1 MFDALYIGAT
11 GMRAQQTQV
20 DTVANNV
27 ANLNT
32 TGFRR
37 GVVSFEDMT
46 SALTPLGT
54 DPVLQAVRSTLATVR
69 GAGAYAINTLSTT
82 AGPLTQTSQPL
93 DIAINGNGFIEVTR
107 ADGTPA
113 YTRAGSLEIN
123 SDGQLALADGTPL
136 AGRFV
141 FPTDMT
147 SVQINSDGKVYA
159 VVTGQSAPVEV
170 GQIQLAN
177 FANPAALQAIGSNL
191 FVATA
196 DSGEARSGVASEQG
210 LGTIQQGWLETSNVQ
225 LVEEL
230 TSMMVA
236 QRGFELNGR
245 VVQAADQMM
254 AITNSLYRT

>member
-20 DTVANNV
+20 DTIANNV

-37 GVVSFEDMT
+37 GVVSFEDIT
-46 SALTPLGT
+46 SALTPMGT

-69 GAGAYAINTLSTT
+69 GAGALAINTMSTT
-82 AGPLTQTSQPL
+82 AGSLTQTSQPL

-113 YTRAGSLEIN
+113 YTRAGSLQIN

-141 FPTDMT
+141 FPPDMT

-159 VVTGQSAPVEV
+159 VVTGQSPVEV

-177 FANPAALQAIGSNL
+177 FANPAALQAIGGNL
-191 FVATA
+191 YVATP
-196 DSGEARSGVASEQG
+196 DSGEARTGVPSEQG
-210 LGTIQQGWLETSNVQ
+210 LGSLQQGWLESSNVQ

>member
-37 GVVSFEDMT
+37 SVVSFEDMT

-141 FPTDMT
+141 FPSDMT

-159 VVTGQSAPVEV
+159 VVTGQSPVEV

-191 FVATA
+191 FVATP

-245 VVQAADQMM
+245 VIQAADQMM

>member
-1 MFDALYIGAT
+1 MYDALYIGAT
-11 GMRAQQTQV
+11 GMRAQQAQV
-20 DTVANNV
+20 DTIANNV

-37 GVVSFEDMT
+37 GVVSFEDIT
-46 SALTPLGT
+46 SALTSVGT
-54 DPVLQAVRSTLATVR
+54 DPVLQAVRSTLATAR
-69 GAGAYAINTLSTT
+69 GAGALAINTLSTT
-82 AGPLTQTSQPL
+82 AGSLTQTSQPL

-113 YTRAGSLEIN
+113 YTRAGSLQIN

-141 FPTDMT
+141 FPSDMT
-147 SVQINSDGKVYA
+147 SVQINSDGKINA
-159 VVTGQSAPVEV
+159 VVTGQSPVEV
-170 GQIQLAN
+170 GQIQLAS

-191 FVATA
+191 YVATA
-196 DSGEARSGVASEQG
+196 DSGEARTGVPAQQG
-210 LGTIQQGWLETSNVQ
+210 LGTIQQGWLEGSNVQ

-254 AITNSLYRT
+254 SITNSLFRA